1 MSLYVKETAGIL
13 RVHRKAQMAEP
24 EDAVIG
30 TLQNSP
36 GILRWFRYAG
46 DNKSLTLEELKELVD
61 MLENEFKD

>member
-1 MSLYVKETAGIL
+1 MSLYVKEYAGVL

-46 DNKSLTLEELKELVD
+46 SNQSLTLEELRELAD
-61 MLENEFKD
+61 MLENEFRD